1 MVSNESVKGTF
12 SLNNPNYNNSDK
24 EVNLSIQASETD
36 RLTNFGYKTNKTGFS
51 IGTQFE
57 YYDDL
62 FFGAGTSNFYE
73 RIETNSSASTRQKKQ
88 EGDYWD
94 SFLNLSFNYDKRN
107 QKFQTTEGFQS
118 KYFINIPIISDTNT
132 LSNTYTYKYFTEL
145 YKDNVSSFSIY
156 LASADSISNDD
167 IKLSE
172 RIFLPSKRLRGF
184 ERGKIEPKDGNDFI
198 GGNYAT
204 ALNFSS
210 TIPQLLENSQNIDF
224 LFFVDAANLWGV
236 DYDSSLD
243 SNKKIRSSLGLGID
257 WLTPIGPM
265 SFTFAETI
273 SKADTDIAE
282 SFSFNIGTTF

>member
-1 MVSNESVKGTF
+1 M
-12 SLNNPNYNNSDK
+12 
-24 EVNLSIQASETD
+24 
-36 RLTNFGYKTNKTGFS
+36 
-51 IGTQFE
+51 
-57 YYDDL
+57 
-62 FFGAGTSNFYE
+62 
-73 RIETNSSASTRQKKQ
+73 
-88 EGDYWD
+88 
-94 SFLNLSFNYDKRN
+94 
-107 QKFQTTEGFQS
+107 
-118 KYFINIPIISDTNT
+118 
-132 LSNTYTYKYFTEL
+132 
-145 YKDNVSSFSIY
+145 
-156 LASADSISNDD
+156 
-167 IKLSE
+167 SE

-184 ERGKIEPKDGNDFI
+184 ERGKIGPKDGNDFI